1 MVHVSE
7 RHYFKITHKNVIWEL
22 GSHSI
27 ISSSGKQV
35 LFGEI
40 QDKGSTETNNFK
52 ISRYWDDKAVRLV
65 RVAGAALQPP
75 SKFQRHS
82 IPTKPP

>member
-52 ISRYWDDKAVRLV
+52 ISRYPDDKAV